1 MTRRDRVFEMSLDIA
16 ADPASVW
23 KALTEAEELIR
34 WFPLQADVKP
44 GSGGRIQLSWGELL
58 TGDCNIKIWEPEQ
71 RLQMSWF
78 EPVDG
83 KADPGRELTVDF
95 LIEGKGGQTTLRLIH
110 SGFGSDDRWD
120 DEYDSISRGW
130 SYELR
135 SLQLYLERHMGR
147 ARQVILERL
156 PITGDVDAAWSR
168 VIGENG
174 QFKIAQLDT
183 LLEGA
188 SFSLNLPDG
197 TSTNASLLY
206 QLSGKDFAAVL
217 DVLGGGVLRLGL
229 ETFTGQP
236 ELWFWLASWALGR
249 SELGQLM
256 SVWKNNV
263 SASVSA
269 RNVA

>member
-1 MTRRDRVFEMSLDIA
+1 MTSRDRVFEMSLDID

-34 WFPLQADVKP
+34 WFPVQADVKP
-44 GSGGRIQLSWGELL
+44 GPGGRIRLSWGELL
-58 TGDCNIKIWEPEQ
+58 TGDCNIKVWEPEQ

-83 KADPGRELTVDF
+83 KVDPGRELAVDF

-110 SGFGSDDRWD
+110 SGFGSDDSWD

-135 SLQLYLERHMGR
+135 SLQLYLERHLGR
-147 ARQVILERL
+147 ARQVIFERL
-156 PITGDVDAAWSR
+156 PIVGDGNAAWTR
-168 VIGENG
+168 VIGKDG

-183 LLEGA
+183 LVEGA
-188 SFSLNLPDG
+188 SFALSLPDG
-197 TSTNASLLY
+197 TSTTASLIY

-229 ETFTGQP
+229 ETFTGQA
-236 ELWFWLASWALGR
+236 ELWFWLASWTLGR
-249 SELGQLM
+249 SELSQLM
-256 SVWKNNV
+256 TVWKANV
-263 SASVSA
+263 SAAVSV
-269 RNVA
+269 RDVA

>member
-1 MTRRDRVFEMSLDIA
+1 
-16 ADPASVW
+16 
-23 KALTEAEELIR
+23 
-34 WFPLQADVKP
+34 
-44 GSGGRIQLSWGELL
+44 
-58 TGDCNIKIWEPEQ
+58 
-71 RLQMSWF
+71 
-78 EPVDG
+78 
-83 KADPGRELTVDF
+83 
-95 LIEGKGGQTTLRLIH
+95 
-110 SGFGSDDRWD
+110 
-120 DEYDSISRGW
+120 
-130 SYELR
+130 
-135 SLQLYLERHMGR
+135 MGR
-147 ARQVILERL
+147 ARQVILERS

-168 VIGENG
+168 VIGKDG

-188 SFSLNLPDG
+188 SFSLSLPDG

-236 ELWFWLASWALGR
+236 ELWFWLASWTLER

-256 SVWKNNV
+256 SAWKNNV